1 MFFFHLYIIRHN
13 NSCVSIVFGIQL
25 QQNLCRSPVPSLWVC
40 LCVSVTEGRGRNKHT
55 CSSWQ
60 IKMNSVVLGSGSL
73 FIIFHF
79 TQRASQTS
87 AAACHVKTLY
97 QVLTAPPM
105 HTHRMHGSY
114 TLWLCSRPLPLTLLH
129 MQGAYVA
136 IYLTSTPSCTA
147 LSTLCLSPPLLF
159 SHFSSGGKS
168 VFLFFGLSP
177 PPQSWLSSAT
187 CLPSRSTYTGAAFI
201 PARGASSGIFCQ
213 KHACLREAEAML
225 KELSD
230 LGCAQVC
237 LLACFLDWGVF

>member
-1 MFFFHLYIIRHN
+1 MAATN
-13 NSCVSIVFGIQL
+13 TQ
-25 QQNLCRSPVPSLWVC
+25 
-40 LCVSVTEGRGRNKHT
+40 T

-105 HTHRMHGSY
+105 HTHRTHGSY
-114 TLWLCSRPLPLTLLH
+114 TLWVVLVAPLPLTLLH

-136 IYLTSTPSCTA
+136 IYLTSTPSCAA

-177 PPQSWLSSAT
+177 PSPPPKLVKFSHLFAVTFDLCRSSFHSGTPVLRVDFLSEAHVSA
-187 CLPSRSTYTGAAFI
+187 
-201 PARGASSGIFCQ
+201 
-213 KHACLREAEAML
+213 
-225 KELSD
+225 
-230 LGCAQVC
+230 
-237 LLACFLDWGVF
+237 

>member
-1 MFFFHLYIIRHN
+1 MQYLCFLSHLYIIRHN

-177 PPQSWLSSAT
+177 PLKLVKFSHLFAVTFDLYRSGFHSGTRCFEWDFLSEARVSA
-187 CLPSRSTYTGAAFI
+187 
-201 PARGASSGIFCQ
+201 
-213 KHACLREAEAML
+213 
-225 KELSD
+225 
-230 LGCAQVC
+230 
-237 LLACFLDWGVF
+237 